1 MPELQSLEQEPEK
14 HIGLFGALSI
24 GIGGMVG
31 GGLFAIM
38 GLALFYGR
46 SGVGVS
52 FLLAGLVALLTGY
65 SYVKLTEHF
74 KDKGGSVTY
83 ITKTIPNTHLAS
95 WLNILLM
102 LSYIVITS
110 LYAVILAA
118 YFTIFFQSSTTG
130 VISHLAIS
138 LSLILAATLN
148 FLSEKYVSR
157 AETWIV
163 FIKLLIIVAFL
174 ILGFRKIEGSN
185 FALPNWPNFLVLA
198 ETAGLLF
205 LAYEGFELIANSA
218 HKINKPE
225 KNISRAI
232 FISIIV
238 TIFIYIAVAIVA
250 VGSLP
255 FSTITSFSG
264 HILANAAKAIYP
276 PFGAE
281 IMAVAAVLASLSAET
296 ATFFGTS
303 RMFLVLSE
311 YKHLPTLFSKNYR
324 EEMSIWGI
332 VVMLVSTLLISNF
345 MDIESIA
352 TMGSAGFLLIFA
364 MINIT
369 CYIRAK
375 EVNSKRW
382 VSLLGVI
389 AAALGFAVL
398 VYHAAI
404 THPKHIISLAVMIGL
419 SGLLTLAFQKFSNQ
433 SS

>member
-1 MPELQSLEQEPEK
+1 
-14 HIGLFGALSI
+14 
-24 GIGGMVG
+24 
-31 GGLFAIM
+31 
-38 GLALFYGR
+38 
-46 SGVGVS
+46 
-52 FLLAGLVALLTGY
+52 
-65 SYVKLTEHF
+65 
-74 KDKGGSVTY
+74 
-83 ITKTIPNTHLAS
+83 
-95 WLNILLM
+95 
-102 LSYIVITS
+102 
-110 LYAVILAA
+110 
-118 YFTIFFQSSTTG
+118 
-130 VISHLAIS
+130 
-138 LSLILAATLN
+138 
-148 FLSEKYVSR
+148 
-157 AETWIV
+157 
-163 FIKLLIIVAFL
+163 
-174 ILGFRKIEGSN
+174 
-185 FALPNWPNFLVLA
+185 
-198 ETAGLLF
+198 
-205 LAYEGFELIANSA
+205 
-218 HKINKPE
+218 
-225 KNISRAI
+225 
-232 FISIIV
+232 
-238 TIFIYIAVAIVA
+238 
-250 VGSLP
+250 
-255 FSTITSFSG
+255 
-264 HILANAAKAIYP
+264 
-276 PFGAE
+276 
-281 IMAVAAVLASLSAET
+281 MAVAAVLASLSAET